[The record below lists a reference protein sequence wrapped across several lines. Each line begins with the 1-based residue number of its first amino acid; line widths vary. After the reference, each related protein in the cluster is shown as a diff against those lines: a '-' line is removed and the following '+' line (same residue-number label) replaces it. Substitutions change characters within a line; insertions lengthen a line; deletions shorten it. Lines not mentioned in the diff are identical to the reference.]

1 MAGRIGASE
10 CWWWITR
17 GLALAVF
24 TLPVPVTAQAA
35 VDDAQGLASSP
46 PSAPP
51 VPAPPDSST
60 AAWTLFE
67 DALAQRADGQLGRA
81 LALLGRLRLDHPA
94 HPAAG
99 RALQI
104 MSDIEAE
111 VAARQGD
118 TPAAQG
124 REGTSN
130 LARAEFVT
138 SQALLGTT
146 FGVVPCIIARCDG
159 ARPWVVASLGGVG
172 LGLGFALAYSRDG
185 ITPGASYTMNSGA
198 LWGATMGY
206 LLTGALGQFYARDD
220 EGDDYYYYDTGF
232 SPGDGLALGMML
244 GQLGGLGVGALLNTT
259 LQPTAGEAALA
270 SSAGMWATAAMALMT
285 FAASRWEYSDAWL
298 RGFHAGAAMVA
309 LGGMAVG
316 GYLGHRY
323 DFTRGRVLLMDLGA
337 GVGGALAVALGFVF
351 QGNDA
356 AGRGLM
362 VGAAAGI
369 VAGYG
374 LTGYL
379 TRGMRFTPEADVTL
393 SVSPARGG
401 GVVGVAGRF

>member
-1 MAGRIGASE
+1 
-10 CWWWITR
+10 
-17 GLALAVF
+17 
-24 TLPVPVTAQAA
+24 
-35 VDDAQGLASSP
+35 
-46 PSAPP
+46 
-51 VPAPPDSST
+51 
-60 AAWTLFE
+60 
-67 DALAQRADGQLGRA
+67 
-81 LALLGRLRLDHPA
+81 
-94 HPAAG
+94 
-99 RALQI
+99 
-104 MSDIEAE
+104 
-111 VAARQGD
+111 
-118 TPAAQG
+118 
-124 REGTSN
+124 
-130 LARAEFVT
+130 
-138 SQALLGTT
+138 
-146 FGVVPCIIARCDG
+146 
-159 ARPWVVASLGGVG
+159 
-172 LGLGFALAYSRDG
+172 
-185 ITPGASYTMNSGA
+185 
-198 LWGATMGY
+198 
-206 LLTGALGQFYARDD
+206 
-220 EGDDYYYYDTGF
+220 
-232 SPGDGLALGMML
+232 
-244 GQLGGLGVGALLNTT
+244 
-259 LQPTAGEAALA
+259 
-270 SSAGMWATAAMALMT
+270 MALMT